1 MTTAA
6 ANLLQRFAMSPL
18 RASTILIGFA
28 IPISVALDNVLL
40 ALVLLGILFN
50 GRAVWLIATQN
61 PVAQA
66 AWLLFGMLLLA
77 MFYGA
82 TPLREAVNILGKYVD
97 LAFIPL
103 FMLMLPD
110 EIARRRAQYAFLV
123 AMLLTLLLSYSVA
136 LKILP
141 VQHWMSVFAKTDNPV
156 IFHSHITQNNMMA
169 FALFLAL
176 LNLRD
181 AVSLKTRIAWGL
193 FAGLAVINV
202 LFMVQ
207 GRTGYLVLMALL
219 GWLVWIIPSRYM
231 RLRGKRWG
239 WRHIMA
245 AQMIL
250 LVLAIAIY
258 SISPRLQ
265 NRIGMVVSE
274 FQVWQTRQA
283 KDTSTGDR
291 LDFYYNTLQIVQQH
305 PVFGVGTGGFPA
317 AFAQQV
323 QGKDVAQTRNPHN
336 EYLMI
341 TAQAGVI
348 GLALL
353 LYFFY
358 TQWRCAALLNTPFE
372 QDAVRGLVLAYMAN
386 CAFNSALLDHS
397 DGLFFAFMTSVLFA
411 GLKPEKKIG

>member
-1 MTTAA
+1 
-6 ANLLQRFAMSPL
+6 
-18 RASTILIGFA
+18 
-28 IPISVALDNVLL
+28 
-40 ALVLLGILFN
+40 
-50 GRAVWLIATQN
+50 
-61 PVAQA
+61 
-66 AWLLFGMLLLA
+66 
-77 MFYGA
+77 
-82 TPLREAVNILGKYVD
+82 
-97 LAFIPL
+97 
-103 FMLMLPD
+103 
-110 EIARRRAQYAFLV
+110 
-123 AMLLTLLLSYSVA
+123 
-136 LKILP
+136 
-141 VQHWMSVFAKTDNPV
+141 
-156 IFHSHITQNNMMA
+156 
-169 FALFLAL
+169 
-176 LNLRD
+176 
-181 AVSLKTRIAWGL
+181 
-193 FAGLAVINV
+193 
-202 LFMVQ
+202 
-207 GRTGYLVLMALL
+207 
-219 GWLVWIIPSRYM
+219 
-231 RLRGKRWG
+231 
-239 WRHIMA
+239 MA